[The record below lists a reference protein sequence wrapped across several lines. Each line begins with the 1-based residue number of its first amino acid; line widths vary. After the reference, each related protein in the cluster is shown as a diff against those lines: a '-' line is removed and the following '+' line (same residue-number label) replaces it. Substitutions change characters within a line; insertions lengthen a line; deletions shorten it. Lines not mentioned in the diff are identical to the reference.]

1 MCSAHTTCGEL
12 ILQLLVFGLTNG
24 AVLALNAIGVTVV
37 YGAVRTLNLAHGDV
51 FALTTALVITLL
63 NGLGVNASW
72 PPALLIGVLL
82 FTLLVAMAFGAT
94 LNVIIERIA
103 FRPFRGRSRLAPLIA
118 TLGISFILYQVALI
132 WRTLLP
138 SWVHLDHR
146 SVPGL
151 PEVPMEDRIPDLLPH
166 FNVVKALGLPLN
178 VTFYFND
185 LFVIVLALLFAWGVA
200 QFLNRTSTGRAIRAV
215 SQDWVLAQICGI
227 DPNDTLR
234 RAFAFGGALAGAAA
248 FVFALYYTR
257 PFGNNGA
264 QSGLL
269 AFTAAILGG
278 IGSPLGALVSALT
291 LGIVGSFSDYFLAA
305 QWTPVLLQV
314 LLIGLLILRPTGF
327 ASEDRNEDLTLNQR
341 DSVGVALASIRLGGN
356 RWVLWVLLG
365 VAVVFPVFDLL
376 LGLHLQVLLTS
387 IGIFI
392 MLALGLNILLGVGG
406 ILDFG
411 YAVSFGLGGYF
422 AALVTNQYIGLG
434 KYLPQPFD
442 FLAVV
447 FLAALI
453 CGAFGYLKGRLT
465 LRLRSDYLGVVTL
478 ALGLLAGLVIVNLSD
493 FTGGVG
499 GLAALP
505 APNVATVSITDPT
518 AQYYLVVGLVVL
530 VAVVSVRLIQSR
542 VGRAWLAGSEDE
554 VAATAMGTDVM
565 GYKTLALVVSS
576 VIAGVAGA
584 VYASTFSYVSPDMVN
599 FHISALLLA
608 MVILGGAG
616 SVQGVILGALVI
628 VGYDRLLVP
637 RIGDLLALLW
647 PSGLSLG
654 YAPDIRG
661 ASYLN
666 FGLALYLTV
675 LWRARRKPA
684 TGAPAQPVAPDPLPR
699 VTV

>member
-1 MCSAHTTCGEL
+1 MCNAHTTCAEL

-51 FALTTALVITLL
+51 FALTTALVITLI
-63 NGLGVNASW
+63 NGLGVKADW
-72 PPALLIGVLL
+72 PPALLIGALV
-82 FTLLVAMAFGAT
+82 FVLLVAMSFGAV
-94 LNVIIERIA
+94 LNIAIERLA
-103 FRPFRGRSRLAPLIA
+103 FRPFRGSSRLAPLIA
-118 TLGISFILYQVALI
+118 TLGISFILYQVALV

-138 SWVHLDHR
+138 SWIPQDHR

-151 PEVPMEDRIPDLLPH
+151 PEVPMEDRIPELLPH

-178 VTFYFND
+178 VSFYFND
-185 LFVIVLALLFAWGVA
+185 LVVIVLAVLFAWGVA
-200 QFLNRTSTGRAIRAV
+200 QFLNRTSTGKAIRAV
-215 SQDWVLAQICGI
+215 SQDWVLSQICGI
-227 DPNDTLR
+227 NPDDTIR

-278 IGSPLGALVSALT
+278 IGSPLGALISAMM
-291 LGIVGSFSDYFLAA
+291 LGIVGSLSDYFLAA
-305 QWTPVLLQV
+305 QWTPVLLQG

-327 ASEDRNEDLTLNQR
+327 ASEDRNEDLSANQR
-341 DSVGVALASIRLGGN
+341 DSVAVTLSGIRLGLN
-356 RWVLWVLLG
+356 RWVVWGLVGL
-365 VAVVFPVFDLL
+365 VIVFPLIDSVLN
-376 LGLHLQVLLTS
+376 LHWQVLLTS
-387 IGIFI
+387 IGIFM
-392 MLALGLNILLGVGG
+392 MLALGLNLLLGVGG

-411 YAVSFGLGGYF
+411 YAVSFGVGGYF

-447 FLAALI
+447 ALAALVT
-453 CGAFGYLKGRLT
+453 GLFGYVKGRLT

-478 ALGLLAGLVIVNLSD
+478 SIGLLAGLVIINLNKI
-493 FTGGVG
+493 TGGVG
-499 GLAALP
+499 GIAALP
-505 APNVATVSITDPT
+505 PPTILGFTITNAT
-518 AQYYLVVGLVVL
+518 AQYYMVFGLVVL
-530 VAVVSVRLIQSR
+530 VALMSQRLIQSHI
-542 VGRAWLAGSEDE
+542 GRAWLAGSEDE
-554 VAATAMGTDVM
+554 VAAQGMGTDVLR
-565 GYKTLALVVSS
+565 YKTLALVVSS
-576 VIAGVAGA
+576 MIAGVAGA
-584 VYASTFSYVSPDMVN
+584 MYAATFSYVSPDMVN

-616 SVQGVILGALVI
+616 SVPGVILGALII

-637 RIGDLLALLW
+637 RIGELLALLW

-661 ASYLN
+661 ASYFN
-666 FGLALYLTV
+666 FGVALYLTV
-675 LWRARRKPA
+675 WWRGRRKKMTSTCPDTA
-684 TGAPAQPVAPDPLPR
+684 GAGGE
-699 VTV
+699 